1 MSNGT
6 KPIPVKIASRE
17 ELMTLPP
24 GLYEL
29 PGVTSKKDIYD
40 VFSDRFF
47 DADTV
52 ELARVM
58 EAGSELP
65 RGVDITVRP
74 DGRCI
79 VTQFHLIQGTET
91 NIRPWSGH
99 EPIQL

>member
-6 KPIPVKIASRE
+6 KPIPIKIGSRE

-29 PGVTSKKDIYD
+29 PTVKPQKRVYD
-40 VFSDRFF
+40 ALQDLFF

-52 ELARVM
+52 EIARVM
-58 EAGSELP
+58 EMPRTLP
-65 RGVDITVRP
+65 NQWDVTVRP

-79 VTQFHLIQGTET
+79 LTWWDIVPGTEK
-91 NIRPWSGH
+91 PS
-99 EPIQL
+99 EPLPKR